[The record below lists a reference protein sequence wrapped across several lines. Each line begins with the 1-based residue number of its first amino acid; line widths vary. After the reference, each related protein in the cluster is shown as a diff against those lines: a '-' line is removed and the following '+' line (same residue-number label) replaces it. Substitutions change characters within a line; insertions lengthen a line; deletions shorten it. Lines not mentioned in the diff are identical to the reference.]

1 MTTALAHTAKQL
13 GVLATVGFSLV
24 ACQTQTP
31 VPDGGPEVD
40 VLGSMLAR
48 ESEIRTIMGV
58 DVRPKTAYRTPTK
71 NETFEPISHQECM
84 VVAGNAM
91 DWVYRDSGYRQFREN
106 QLSDDA
112 DDLEVDQAVARFD
125 TPAAAQALVDTTV
138 AIWHRCAGEVLTFS
152 FDGGETTEIQTLA
165 APRVIDGVDVT
176 NDQPTGP
183 DERITRRA
191 ILAEGDVVVDI
202 RITGFGVGDRE
213 TVQLAKTIEGRNAL

>member
-1 MTTALAHTAKQL
+1 M
-13 GVLATVGFSLV
+13 
-24 ACQTQTP
+24 
-31 VPDGGPEVD
+31 
-40 VLGSMLAR
+40 
-48 ESEIRTIMGV
+48 
-58 DVRPKTAYRTPTK
+58 
-71 NETFEPISHQECM
+71 
-84 VVAGNAM
+84 
-91 DWVYRDSGYRQFREN
+91 
-106 QLSDDA
+106 
-112 DDLEVDQAVARFD
+112 
-125 TPAAAQALVDTTV
+125 DTTV